1 MKSGAES
8 GWDYSS
14 RCFQR
19 FPKKIEDFI
28 SRWFVGNESLDGE
41 EELLKVKLPIINRKS
56 LQSLN
61 LANIEQPSPDWCQQQ
76 KNRWGP
82 PTLSRSTWTASY
94 ARTPRS
100 SQTSLPGFRCSHFF
114 LQFSF
119 SSLLIGWR
127 TKQSQQN
134 MKGSTKV
141 CETPFMLSSILTICG
156 MTSTL
161 SQGTSNSK
169 TRTNNICLRKST
181 TRQHTGGFYPS
192 NLAPLYSDCIPASLD
207 LVMVVVEIAKLN
219 DTLGQPGGLPSS
231 TIESRWIPGFFC
243 FPNVATLA
251 QAAVGLSKCVAAI
264 GGNDCEYCQQQS
276 TIYLLWTRLYLLK
289 RQTPLLGKVWQK
301 QLQTISSTTFSGRDW
316 LYTY

>member
-1 MKSGAES
+1 M
-8 GWDYSS
+8 SS
-14 RCFQR
+14 LLQIDANN
-19 FPKKIEDFI
+19 KKTGED
-28 SRWFVGNESLDGE
+28 RRHYPGRPEQLPMQERQDPLRPLCQVFV
-41 EELLKVKLPIINRKS
+41 V
-56 LQSLN
+56 
-61 LANIEQPSPDWCQQQ
+61 
-76 KNRWGP
+76 
-82 PTLSRSTWTASY
+82 PT
-94 ARTPRS
+94 
-100 SQTSLPGFRCSHFF
+100 FF

-161 SQGTSNSK
+161 SQGISNWK

-231 TIESRWIPGFFC
+231 TIESR
-243 FPNVATLA
+243 
-251 QAAVGLSKCVAAI
+251 
-264 GGNDCEYCQQQS
+264 
-276 TIYLLWTRLYLLK
+276 
-289 RQTPLLGKVWQK
+289 
-301 QLQTISSTTFSGRDW
+301 
-316 LYTY
+316 

>member
-14 RCFQR
+14 RYFQR

-114 LQFSF
+114 FAIFIFFLVNRMENQAKSAEYERKYESLRDSIHAVLYSDNLWHDFNIVTRYFKLENAYKQHMSEKKYNQAAHRGILSQQPC
-119 SSLLIGWR
+119 SSLLWLHPSLPRPCDGGR
-127 TKQSQQN
+127 RN
-134 MKGSTKV
+134 R
-141 CETPFMLSSILTICG
+141 
-156 MTSTL
+156 
-161 SQGTSNSK
+161 K
-169 TRTNNICLRKST
+169 T
-181 TRQHTGGFYPS
+181 
-192 NLAPLYSDCIPASLD
+192 
-207 LVMVVVEIAKLN
+207 
-219 DTLGQPGGLPSS
+219 
-231 TIESRWIPGFFC
+231 
-243 FPNVATLA
+243 
-251 QAAVGLSKCVAAI
+251 
-264 GGNDCEYCQQQS
+264 
-276 TIYLLWTRLYLLK
+276 
-289 RQTPLLGKVWQK
+289 
-301 QLQTISSTTFSGRDW
+301 
-316 LYTY
+316 

>member
-161 SQGTSNSK
+161 SQGISNWK

-207 LVMVVVEIAKLN
+207 LGMVVAEIAKLN

-231 TIESRWIPGFFC
+231 TIESR
-243 FPNVATLA
+243 
-251 QAAVGLSKCVAAI
+251 
-264 GGNDCEYCQQQS
+264 
-276 TIYLLWTRLYLLK
+276 
-289 RQTPLLGKVWQK
+289 
-301 QLQTISSTTFSGRDW
+301 
-316 LYTY
+316 

>member
-1 MKSGAES
+1 MPTTKKQVRTADIIPVDLNSFLCKNAKILS
-8 GWDYSS
+8 DL
-14 RCFQR
+14 FAR
-19 FPKKIEDFI
+19 F
-28 SRWFVGNESLDGE
+28 SLFP
-41 EELLKVKLPIINRKS
+41 L
-56 LQSLN
+56 
-61 LANIEQPSPDWCQQQ
+61 
-76 KNRWGP
+76 
-82 PTLSRSTWTASY
+82 
-94 ARTPRS
+94 
-100 SQTSLPGFRCSHFF
+100 F

-161 SQGTSNSK
+161 SQGISNWK

-207 LVMVVVEIAKLN
+207 LGMVVVEIAKLN

-231 TIESRWIPGFFC
+231 TIESR
-243 FPNVATLA
+243 
-251 QAAVGLSKCVAAI
+251 
-264 GGNDCEYCQQQS
+264 
-276 TIYLLWTRLYLLK
+276 
-289 RQTPLLGKVWQK
+289 
-301 QLQTISSTTFSGRDW
+301 
-316 LYTY
+316 